1 MAWSTTCYMDWIVRS
16 IYRKKANWIMHVIQS
31 PLSAVLKIQCNI
43 VVMLGAW
50 FQKLLIRKFAFI
62 PPKWSLELGDKYRW
76 ISWIK
81 WDEISYFLAKE
92 GGNL

>member
-1 MAWSTTCYMDWIVRS
+1 
-16 IYRKKANWIMHVIQS
+16 MHVIQS
-31 PLSAVLKIQCNI
+31 PLSGVLKIQCNI

-50 FQKLLIRKFAFI
+50 FQNLLIRKFAFI
-62 PPKWSLELGDKYRW
+62 PSKWSLELGDKYRR